1 MERERGCQSGEC
13 EGVIVGR
20 EREGISVGRE
30 RERVRTEREVA

>member
-1 MERERGCQSGEC
+1 MERERERGCQSGEC

-30 RERVRTEREVA
+30 RVRTEREVA